1 MCLEER
7 RLTIDNGGNTVKD
20 GKYVVLCID
29 DDEDVLLSLRM
40 VLEKNG
46 YEVIDAQS
54 GEDGLSAYKKQA
66 PDFVIVDL
74 MMESI
79 DAGKNFAKELMIL
92 DNTAPV
98 YMLSSAGDSLV
109 SHIDFADLGLDGV
122 FQKPIDTKHLLSTLE
137 IKLKRDGSAE

>member
-1 MCLEER
+1 M
-7 RLTIDNGGNTVKD
+7 KD

-46 YEVIDAQS
+46 YGVMEAKS
-54 GEDGLSAYKKQA
+54 GEEGLSAYKKQT
-66 PDFVIVDL
+66 PDFIIVDL

-92 DNTAPV
+92 DNAAPV

-109 SHIDFADLGLDGV
+109 SNVDFSELGLDGV

-137 IKLKRDGSAE
+137 IKLKKA